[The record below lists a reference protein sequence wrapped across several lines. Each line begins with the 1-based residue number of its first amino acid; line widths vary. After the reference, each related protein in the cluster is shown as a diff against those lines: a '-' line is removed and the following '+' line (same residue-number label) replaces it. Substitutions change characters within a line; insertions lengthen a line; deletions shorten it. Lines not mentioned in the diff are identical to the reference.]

1 MNRSPHFVK
10 VSEHAESTVCIN
22 IDVGL
27 DASGRSPGSGQDYA
41 DRSHAKGARA

>member
-10 VSEHAESTVCIN
+10 VSEHAESAVCIN

-27 DASGRSPGSGQDYA
+27 DELGRSPGSGQDFA
-41 DRSHAKGARA
+41 DGSGRLGARG